1 MNHSTSSPCFQR
13 ENSGLAEM
21 MMGGGTYI
29 VGLVAFK
36 CDGRVP
42 FAHAIWHCFVFV
54 GAGFHYS
61 AVCKYLLGQ
70 QALGA
75 GPGFMQSTWRR
86 LSTTRCSEAVM
97 EDGAEENHRVG

>member
-75 GPGFMQSTWRR
+75 GLGAGPG
-86 LSTTRCSEAVM
+86 
-97 EDGAEENHRVG
+97 GAGIHAEHMAEVVHDAL